1 MPPNTYAAGRF
12 LLYLD
17 GTLVALPTLAGGA
30 IRGEVVTFRTGT
42 GTLPVK
48 RISGVKYEPFR
59 LGVGMGMGQPLYD
72 WSKAMITGSPVSK
85 VGSVALANAQGKAQA
100 YRNFRDALVEE
111 VTFPALDAS
120 NKGAA
125 LFAITLSPAEIA
137 HAPGDG
143 ADLETTVGA
152 KQKKWLCSNF
162 RLRLAGLED
171 ACKRV
176 AKIDS
181 FTVKQ
186 HIVEVASG
194 SSPARTKQPTTLE
207 IPNLTVTFAAADAK
221 PWQDWFDDFVIKG
234 NSGAGTEKG
243 GTIDLLDPSLK
254 QILGTVTLVGC
265 GIVSLELGAAG
276 SGVARYVAE
285 LYVQGLDIALNV
297 A

>member
-1 MPPNTYAAGRF
+1 MPPNSYAAGRF
-12 LLYLD
+12 LLNLD
-17 GTLVALPTLAGGA
+17 GTLVNLPTLGGGA
-30 IRGEVVTFRTGT
+30 IRGEIVTFRTGS

-48 RISGVKYEPFR
+48 RISAVKYEPFR

-72 WSKAMITGSPVSK
+72 WIKAMVTGPPVSK
-85 VGSVALANAQGKAQA
+85 SGSFALTNARGKAEA
-100 YRNFRDALVEE
+100 YRNFRDALVQE

-120 NKGAA
+120 NKAAA
-125 LFAITLSPAEIA
+125 LFEITLSPSEIA

-143 ADLETTVGA
+143 ADLKATVGA

-162 RLRLAGLED
+162 RFRLTGLEE

-186 HIVEVASG
+186 NIAEVASG
-194 SSPARTKQPTTLE
+194 SSSVRTKQPTTLE
-207 IPNLTVTFAAADAK
+207 IPNLTITLAAADAK

-234 NSGAGTEKG
+234 NSGAGNEKN
-243 GTIDLLDPSLK
+243 GTIELLDASLK
-254 QILGTVTLVGC
+254 ETLGTVTLVRC
-265 GIVSLELGAAG
+265 GIFSLEPGPTG
-276 SGVARYVAE
+276 NGVSRYVAE
-285 LYVQGLDIALNV
+285 LYVQGLDITLNV